1 MMTTQYDLN
10 GKTALITGASGGL
23 GESFAHAL
31 AASGARVVVTARRQ
45 AAIERVAAEITAAGG
60 QAHATPM
67 DVLDTDSIASA
78 FDVAEQAYG
87 VPDIVICNAGVT
99 VTRPALDLAP
109 AEWHQVLNT
118 NLTGCWFTSQEAAR
132 RLIAVSKGGSII
144 NISSILGLRVSG
156 AVMPYAVAKAGLNQ
170 LTRSLALEWARYQIR
185 VNALAPGYIE
195 TPLNQDF
202 FASEAGTAMK
212 RRIPMRRLGQA
223 HELHAAL
230 LLMASDD
237 ASYMTGTTLVVD
249 GGHLQSM
256 L

>member
-1 MMTTQYDLN
+1 MLKSRFDLTD
-10 GKTALITGASGGL
+10 KIALVTGASGGL
-23 GESFAHAL
+23 GESFAQAL
-31 AASGARVVVTARRQ
+31 ATHGAKVVVAARRHEQLQRVVDRIV
-45 AAIERVAAEITAAGG
+45 EAGG
-60 QAHATPM
+60 QAQAAEM
-67 DVLDTDSIASA
+67 DVTNPDSVAAA
-78 FDVAEQAYG
+78 FDAAEEAFG
-87 VPDIVICNAGVT
+87 VPNVVVCNAGVT
-99 VTRPALDLAP
+99 VTKPALDLSAP
-109 AEWHQVLNT
+109 EWHRVLNT

-132 RLIAVSKGGSII
+132 RLVATNQGGSII
-144 NISSILGLRVSG
+144 NISSILGIRVSG
-156 AVMPYAVAKAGLNQ
+156 AVMPYSVAKAGLNQ
-170 LTRSLALEWARYQIR
+170 MTRSLALEWARHQIR

-202 FASEAGTAMK
+202 FASDAGTAMK

-237 ASYMTGTTLVVD
+237 ATYMTGSTLVVD